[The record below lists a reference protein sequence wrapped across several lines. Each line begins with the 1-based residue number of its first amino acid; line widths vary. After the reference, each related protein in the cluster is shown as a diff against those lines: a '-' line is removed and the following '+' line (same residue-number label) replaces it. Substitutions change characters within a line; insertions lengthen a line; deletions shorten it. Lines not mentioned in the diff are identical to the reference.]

1 MYDRIPATR
10 SHSGWLAI
18 AAAVLAVPVVASAG
32 ITVEDKPV
40 SLISRNLVMEQG
52 VPCIPLAD
60 VAKALGGTL
69 HVDLPGRRLTITPGQ
84 GGVLKLN
91 PGSSVFTRSNVAA
104 GQAAGQTGVVLRFG
118 GGDVMTEDFER
129 ILLRPSPLMPL
140 PLLARLLGG
149 TARLDPTKNMWVLP
163 HGGPGDPLSF
173 R

>member
-1 MYDRIPATR
+1 M
-10 SHSGWLAI
+10 
-18 AAAVLAVPVVASAG
+18 
-32 ITVEDKPV
+32 
-40 SLISRNLVMEQG
+40 
-52 VPCIPLAD
+52 
-60 VAKALGGTL
+60 
-69 HVDLPGRRLTITPGQ
+69 
-84 GGVLKLN
+84 
-91 PGSSVFTRSNVAA
+91 FTRSNVAA

-149 TARLDPTKNMWVLP
+149 TARLDPAKNMWVLP